1 VQTRKSCE
9 RNSRLDQKIIVGKM
23 QTTLEPVGT
32 KVDWLGD
39 SEISEILYTH
49 SGLRIVVAAL
59 GDVRQ
64 YTEIYFGS
72 FFAFQAMEEYDMPN
86 FSQPP
91 DSYGHVLF
99 KVMGDGWRKRVKEHY
114 LQVSSSY
121 QGQEWLIVSGWL
133 CVSVLSDAE
142 PNVRA
147 FGRMT

>member
-1 VQTRKSCE
+1 
-9 RNSRLDQKIIVGKM
+9 M
-23 QTTLEPVGT
+23 QTALEPIGT

-39 SEISEILYTH
+39 SEISEILCTH

-64 YTEIYFGS
+64 YMEIHFLN
-72 FFAFQAMEEYDMPN
+72 FFAFQAMEEHDMPN

-99 KVMGDGWRKRVKEHY
+99 QVTGDGWRARVKEHY

-133 CVSVLSDAE
+133 CVSVLSDAK
-142 PNVRA
+142 PNVRV
-147 FGRMT
+147 FGRIA